1 MADATKLMNVKD
13 AVYASLGNAYVKLD
27 GTRYLLMQ
35 LKSIEV
41 TAKVDN
47 KKVPI
52 LGTTIS
58 GNKPGTQTYEG
69 KATIYA
75 NTSIFRK
82 VLKKYQDTG
91 EATYFDIT
99 CNQEDPTASV
109 GKQTIILKD
118 CLISQATL
126 VKLEAGGDELTDDIS
141 FTVNSFE
148 MPQEYSLLDGMVQ

>member
-1 MADATKLMNVKD
+1 MADATKLMNARD

-35 LKSIEV
+35 LKNIEV

-52 LGTTIS
+52 LGTTVA
-58 GNKPGTQTYEG
+58 GNKPGTLTYDG
-69 KATIYA
+69 KATLYA

-99 CNQEDPTASV
+99 CNQNDPTASV
-109 GKQTIILKD
+109 GEQTIIMKD

-141 FTVNSFE
+141 FSVNSFE
-148 MPQEYSLLDGMVQ
+148 MPHEYSLLDGMVQ